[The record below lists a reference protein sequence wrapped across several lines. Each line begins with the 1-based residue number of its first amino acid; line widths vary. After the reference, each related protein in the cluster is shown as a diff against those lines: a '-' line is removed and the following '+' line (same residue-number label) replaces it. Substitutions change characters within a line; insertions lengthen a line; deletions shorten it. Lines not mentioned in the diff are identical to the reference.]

1 MTERDLTPDD
11 HRPDPDPGPDADPGP
26 DPAPARPDDAEE
38 RARLFE
44 EAAEHVL
51 AASAELNRRLA

>member
-1 MTERDLTPDD
+1 MTERDLPPDD
-11 HRPDPDPGPDADPGP
+11 HRPDPDPGPDP
-26 DPAPARPDDAEE
+26 DPARQDDADE

>member
-11 HRPDPDPGPDADPGP
+11 QRPGPTSPE
-26 DPAPARPDDAEE
+26 RDDAEE